1 MDDIISLIAEIETQD
16 PDTGI
21 WSTEDGSPRSVF
33 CRVSSVDRTEY
44 YKAQQIGT
52 APEIKVIT
60 QTSNYDGETIAE
72 YNGERY
78 KIYRTYNA
86 DGNDEIEL
94 YLERDTKNG

>member
-21 WSTEDGSPRSVF
+21 WSIEDGSPRSVF

-60 QTSNYDGETIAE
+60 QTANYNGEMIAE
-72 YNGERY
+72 YNGDRY